1 MLLSAKFK
9 KKLVIHF
16 ETRDRQWKA
25 QLESHT
31 HTHTNIKAN
40 PHPEKAI

>member
-25 QLESHT
+25 QSLT